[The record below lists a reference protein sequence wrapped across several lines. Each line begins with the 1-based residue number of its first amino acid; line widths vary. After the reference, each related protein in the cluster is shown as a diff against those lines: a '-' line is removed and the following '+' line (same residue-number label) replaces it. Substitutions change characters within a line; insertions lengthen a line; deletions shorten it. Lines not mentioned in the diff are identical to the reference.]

1 MLSQINPTFHSQSSL
16 REVTGWPI
24 LGTVMMIWTEQE
36 IAKRKRKFYAFCLS
50 LLFLLGLYGTLMA
63 TMTPSILTPSLLPH

>member
-1 MLSQINPTFHSQSSL
+1 MMSQINPTFHSQSSL

-36 IAKRKRKFYAFCLS
+36 IAKRKRKLYAFCLS

-63 TMTPSILTPSLLPH
+63 TMAPSILTPSLLPH